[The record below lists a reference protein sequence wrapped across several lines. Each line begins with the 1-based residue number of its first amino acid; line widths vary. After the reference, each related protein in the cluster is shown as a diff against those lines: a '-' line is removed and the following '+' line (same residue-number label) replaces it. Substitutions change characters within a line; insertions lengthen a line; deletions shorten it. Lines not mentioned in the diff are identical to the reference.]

1 MGEGGAGCVVVEARL
16 AKTRVRFFAGPD
28 SLGKAARGRL
38 NYLYEAERGTIAC
51 FVRARPVSL

>member
-1 MGEGGAGCVVVEARL
+1 MWWKRGWQ
-16 AKTRVRFFAGPD
+16 KTRVRFFAGSD

-38 NYLYEAERGTIAC
+38 NYLYEAERGTIHVAC